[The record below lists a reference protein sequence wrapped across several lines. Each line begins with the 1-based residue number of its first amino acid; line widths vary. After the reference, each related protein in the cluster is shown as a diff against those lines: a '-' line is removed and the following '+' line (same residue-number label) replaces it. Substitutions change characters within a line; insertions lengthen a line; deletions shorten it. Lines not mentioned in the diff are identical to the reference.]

1 MSEPDANRVDS
12 TFSVAVVGCSAVA
25 VVGLAW
31 PGALAEGALTTV
43 RAVMANVGGF
53 YLGSVAV
60 FLLIA
65 VWLAASRHGR
75 KRLGA
80 DDQRPEFTTLSWLA
94 MLFSAGM
101 GTGLMFWGVA
111 EPVTHWVSPPV
122 GDGTTPGAARQ
133 ALVLT
138 NFHWGLHAWGIYC
151 VAALSLGYFRFRH
164 GTTYLPGAPL
174 RAAFSGRWV
183 DPAARAADLV
193 AVLAVAFGVAGA
205 MGMGVFQIRSGLATL
220 LGWDRESGW
229 VATLIIGTLVV
240 AYTASAATRLERGIQ
255 WLSGA
260 NMLLALM
267 FLGAILFGGPTVA
280 LLQTWATSVVDY
292 AGTFP
297 ALTLQ
302 LPPWNGVGQ
311 WRDDWTLT
319 YLIWWIAWAP
329 FVGVFVARI
338 SRGRTIRE
346 FVAGVLLVP
355 TAFSTLWFAILGG
368 AALDQEVH
376 GAGGIAVLVGGAADQ
391 ALFVLLAQL
400 PAGQVLSATAM
411 VLVFVFLVTSA
422 DSAAYVLG
430 MVTSQGATEPPR
442 VRKLTWG
449 IVLGVLAGTLV
460 ASSDIDV
467 VKAVSIIG
475 AIPFTLVLVLQ
486 LGALARMLGRE

>member
-1 MSEPDANRVDS
+1 M
-12 TFSVAVVGCSAVA
+12 AVVGCSAVA
-25 VVGLAW
+25 LVGLVW
-31 PGALAEGALTTV
+31 PKALADGALATV
-43 RAVMANVGGF
+43 HAVMAQAGGF

-60 FLLIA
+60 FLFMA
-65 VWLAASRHGR
+65 VWLATSRHGR

-80 DDQRPEFTTLSWLA
+80 DDETPEFSTASWLA

-111 EPVTHWVSPPV
+111 EPITHWASPPV
-122 GDGTTPGAARQ
+122 GQAATTAAARQ

-138 NFHWGLHAWGIYC
+138 DFHWGLHAWGIYC
-151 VAALSLGYFRFRH
+151 IAALSLGIFRFRH
-164 GTTYLPGAPL
+164 GTSYLPGAPL
-174 RAAFSGRWV
+174 RRAFTGGWV

-205 MGMGVFQIRSGLATL
+205 MGMGVFQIRSGLGTL
-220 LGWDRESGW
+220 VGWDPHSPL
-229 VATLIIGTLVV
+229 VATLVIAALGV

-260 NMLLALM
+260 NMLLALV
-267 FLGAILFGGPTVA
+267 FLGAVLFGGRTTV

-292 AGTFP
+292 AVALPG
-297 ALTLQ
+297 LTLA
-302 LPPWNGVGQ
+302 LPPWNDVGQ
-311 WRDDWTLT
+311 WREDWTLT
-319 YLIWWIAWAP
+319 YLIWWVAWAP

-355 TAFSTLWFAILGG
+355 TVFSTFWFAVLGG
-368 AALDQEVH
+368 AALDQELH
-376 GAGGIAVLVGGAADQ
+376 GSGGIAVHVEGSAEQ
-391 ALFVLLAQL
+391 ALFSLLEQL
-400 PAGQVLSATAM
+400 PAGGVLAAVAM

-442 VRKLTWG
+442 TRKLVWG
-449 IVLGVLAGTLV
+449 LVLGVLAATLV
-460 ASSDIDV
+460 ASNDINV
-467 VKAVSIIG
+467 VKAVSIAG
-475 AIPFTLVLVLQ
+475 AIPFTLVLLLQ
-486 LGALARMLGRE
+486 LWALVRVLRREPR